1 MPLEKF
7 RKIGLMDYNKEDVE
21 MTVWESEVRKTMRI
35 NFWLGFLFGM
45 PIWTIITIISIM
57 IIATV
62 LGYDTP

>member
-1 MPLEKF
+1 
-7 RKIGLMDYNKEDVE
+7 MDYNKEDVE